1 MIVTLVT
8 PTQVTFVFQLEAR
21 DREIQG
27 MTALLEGGKSES
39 LNRECCYADIERK
52 VNKMRNEAERL
63 KGENTILERRL
74 KDAVAKQHEAMKRS
88 LSLADRNKKLEEDLK
103 HVDRMALTVESECNT
118 TLKTNVEKIN
128 R

>member
-1 MIVTLVT
+1 MEVK
-8 PTQVTFVFQLEAR
+8 

-27 MTALLEGGKSES
+27 MAALLEGGKSDS
-39 LNRECCYADIERK
+39 LNRVCSCTDIERN
-52 VNKMRNEAERL
+52 VNKMRNEADRL
-63 KGENTILERRL
+63 KGENTNLERRL
-74 KDAVAKQHEAMKRS
+74 KDAIAKQHEAMKRS

-103 HVDRMALTVESECNT
+103 HVDRMALKVESECNT